1 MSSTRAVIFA
11 NGLLPDPESAKRLL
25 REGDYWIAADGGSR
39 HALACG
45 RAPDVL
51 IGDLDSLPDAVRD
64 SLQRAGT
71 KIQAYAAEKDETD
84 LELALAYAIRE
95 GYSRILILG
104 GLGGRTDQI
113 LANLSLLTDPALEKL
128 DVRMDDGR
136 EEAVWI
142 REKIHLRG
150 KAGDIVSL
158 LPFGVPAEGVVTEG
172 LKFPL
177 RRESLVP
184 FRTRGISN
192 RMLGEDAVITVEKG
206 ILLCLHT
213 RSAI

>member
-25 REGDYWIAADGGSR
+25 REVDYWIAADGGSR